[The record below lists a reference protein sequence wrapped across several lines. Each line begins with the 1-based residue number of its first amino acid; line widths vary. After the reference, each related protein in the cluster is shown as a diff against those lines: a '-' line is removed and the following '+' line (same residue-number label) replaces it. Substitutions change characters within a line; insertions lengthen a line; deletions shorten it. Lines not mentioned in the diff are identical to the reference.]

1 MVVPWLDSELNEIKP
16 VFKTFSKYFWWT
28 NFVVSSLYYLLFKP
42 SIFPNYPHQRISF
55 SLSQIYTHTYL
66 HMYDISV
73 GHIPHST
80 PRDYS
85 MVWGTVML
93 FLNTPR
99 TRIFVKNVGSTETWC
114 WWVLHVQQKYVVFE
128 GFWGAPSWRC
138 ARLPNKFSY
147 TTMECNCG
155 RIFCTHRARQRQSI
169 FRFPQSI
176 HMQRVCY
183 QSECLTH
190 LPTQENETCFSWTN
204 ETDNPN
210 NAQIYSFVLVQ
221 TIDHVWFLGLS
232 YKKVI
237 SCELVRRGWPVFNRT
252 TERGRGLV
260 EIRVS

>member
-1 MVVPWLDSELNEIKP
+1 MDQLCCFQFILLTIQAEHLSQLPP
-16 VFKTFSKYFWWT
+16 SKNLLLSLTDIYIHILTYVWYICGPYPSLHTERLF
-28 NFVVSSLYYLLFKP
+28 NGLRHRHVVSQHP
-42 SIFPNYPHQRISF
+42 S
-55 SLSQIYTHTYL
+55 HTYFCEKRGF
-66 HMYDISV
+66 H
-73 GHIPHST
+73 
-80 PRDYS
+80 RD
-85 MVWGTVML
+85 MVLMGA
-93 FLNTPR
+93 PC
-99 TRIFVKNVGSTETWC
+99 STEIR
-114 WWVLHVQQKYVVFE
+114 

-221 TIDHVWFLGLS
+221 TIDHVQFLGLS
-232 YKKVI
+232 YEKVI